1 MSDDVISSVYF
12 YTYSTISQ
20 TLAGAFGFLVAVVLF
35 LMQGINTH
43 IGHCAAVL
51 VSNSPAD
58 RKRLRQLHVG
68 GRWDDMISLHAKAGQ
83 RNPELSDDDNLFTD
97 EQFQEM
103 RREVGRLTTVRR
115 DLSHSMFMTGIVIL
129 VAIIAMPLTAFFFHP
144 KDPIAVA
151 LLTMTIVAAMFCIRG
166 YLRLME
172 NVFSS

>member
-83 RNPELSDDDNLFTD
+83 TNPELSDDDNLFTD

-115 DLSHSMFMTGIVIL
+115 DLSQSMFMTGIVIL

-172 NVFSS
+172 NVFTS